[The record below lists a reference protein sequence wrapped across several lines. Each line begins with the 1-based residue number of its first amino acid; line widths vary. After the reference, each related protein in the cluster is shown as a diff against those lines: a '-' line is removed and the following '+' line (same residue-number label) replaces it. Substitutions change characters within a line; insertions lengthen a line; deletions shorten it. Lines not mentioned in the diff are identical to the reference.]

1 MIIVLV
7 KRLKQKPNKLVVLRL
22 RYVDLII
29 YHHIFSGFL
38 LPQKQRPLKSFKN
51 VEIFREKKIL
61 YLTPRLRG
69 IFSRCTDVT
78 RRLSLCT
85 DLEHV

>member
-1 MIIVLV
+1 MGPSIIYPDSLPPKCDKKNIMKIQKTRYILVYHMIIVLV

-38 LPQKQRPLKSFKN
+38 LPQKQRP
-51 VEIFREKKIL
+51 
-61 YLTPRLRG
+61 
-69 IFSRCTDVT
+69 
-78 RRLSLCT
+78 
-85 DLEHV
+85 